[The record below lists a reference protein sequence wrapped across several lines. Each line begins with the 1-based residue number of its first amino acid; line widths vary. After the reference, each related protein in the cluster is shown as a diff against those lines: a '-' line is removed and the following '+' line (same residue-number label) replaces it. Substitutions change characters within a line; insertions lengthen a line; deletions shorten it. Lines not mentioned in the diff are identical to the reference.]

1 MNTTHSN
8 RNLTATTNLTWDLTV
23 TALMDLTGTK
33 MLTRDLSVTV
43 KWDLTVTKDTTRNLT
58 VTGRLILKR
67 FVTGFLTNTD
77 P

>member
-1 MNTTHSN
+1 
-8 RNLTATTNLTWDLTV
+8 
-23 TALMDLTGTK
+23 MDLTGTK
-33 MLTRDLSVTV
+33 MLTRDLTVTV

>member
-1 MNTTHSN
+1 
-8 RNLTATTNLTWDLTV
+8 
-23 TALMDLTGTK
+23 MDLTGTK
-33 MLTRDLSVTV
+33 MLTRDLTVTV

-58 VTGRLILKR
+58 VTGRLILNR